1 MIYEINN
8 EYYIRISP
16 LRYKKIKMELIDDD
30 VKIIALPETI
40 EANGQMIITQIDFQ
54 QEKEIFKNRL
64 IEESLAT
71 VEEEETTN
79 STTTRK
85 YKRNG

>member
-30 VKIIALPETI
+30 VKIVALPETI
-40 EANGQMIITQIDFQ
+40 EANGQMIITQINFQ
-54 QEKEIFKNRL
+54 QEKEIFKNKL

-71 VEEEETTN
+71 VEEENNN

>member
-30 VKIIALPETI
+30 VKIVALPETI
-40 EANGQMIITQIDFQ
+40 EANGQMIITQINFQ

-71 VEEEETTN
+71 VEEETTN